1 MNEERRQSR
10 RIELDSPIEQIVDEA
25 EHRCRATNVSRTGL
39 YMERPVSALARRS
52 NVVQVALTLPG
63 TLHTL
68 WAKAEVVY
76 DCFDAALHGTAV
88 RFTEMAARDRLA
100 LDRWLDARA

>member
-1 MNEERRQSR
+1 MNDERRKSR

-52 NVVQVALTLPG
+52 NVVQLAFTLPG
-63 TLHTL
+63 SAETL

-76 DCFDAALHGTAV
+76 DSFDARLHGTAV
-88 RFTEMAARDRLA
+88 RFTEMAARDRRA
-100 LDRWLDARA
+100 LDLWLDAR

>member
-1 MNEERRQSR
+1 MNDERRKSR
-10 RIELDSPIEQIVDEA
+10 RVELDSPIEQIVDEA
-25 EHRCRATNVSRTGL
+25 EHPCRATNVSRTGL

-52 NVVQVALTLPG
+52 NVVQIAITLPG
-63 TLHTL
+63 TADTL

-88 RFTEMAARDRLA
+88 RFTEMAAPDRSA
-100 LDRWLDARA
+100 LERWLDAR